1 MHAKEAKKEAKKI
14 SDWIIEIRRELH
26 RHPELMYEEFK
37 TSELVRRELDKL
49 GIPYESPIAK
59 TGVLGTIGNGNGPCV
74 ALRADMDA
82 LPIHE
87 ETDVPFK
94 SEIDGKMHAC
104 GHDCHTSM
112 LLGAAKILK
121 ENEKNVNGTIKLLF
135 QSLKR
140 DGHGWLSTEC
150 WRSTKLGGWVSTT

>member
-1 MHAKEAKKEAKKI
+1 
-14 SDWIIEIRRELH
+14 
-26 RHPELMYEEFK
+26 MYEEFK

-112 LLGAAKILK
+112 LLGL
-121 ENEKNVNGTIKLLF
+121 
-135 QSLKR
+135 SLI
-140 DGHGWLSTEC
+140 HI
-150 WRSTKLGGWVSTT
+150 